1 MSFTIRIMRASS
13 TFWHPIG
20 ANVINP
26 SFGSSSAH
34 PCATARS
41 RRFINRI
48 LRDTHPFGACVII
61 PSFGSSSARPCAT
74 SRSRRFIRLFLIL
87 ILFSSFCVATARA
100 DAFVVSEIKIEGLQR
115 LPDGT
120 LLNYL
125 PIAEGDPI
133 DDNQITFAISEL
145 YKTGFFADVKF
156 FRDENV
162 LVVQVKE
169 RPSIAD
175 VKFTGNSDIDD
186 DALKDAL
193 VDIGVTRGQIYN
205 RPLLE
210 KLTLELERVYFS
222 QGKYGVKINTEVTKL
237 DQNRVDIDITISE
250 GQVALIKHINIVGNK
265 VYDDAVLLD
274 ELESGVPSSL
284 ALFSSADEYSKPKL
298 NGDLEKIRSYYLD
311 RGYIKFTIESTQ
323 VSITPDKQDI
333 YITINVSEGDRYKIS
348 SSKLTGEMVVNRQT
362 MEAQI
367 LTRQGMY
374 FSRSLMTTSKKRL
387 EDQMGRI
394 GYAFSE
400 IKLTPEID
408 DVRKEVA
415 LTYFAIPGEKIYVR
429 RINIFGDDSTQ
440 DLVFRR
446 EMRLMEGS
454 ILASDLLERS
464 KTRIQ
469 RLPYVETVNVDT
481 VAVPGSSS
489 QVDLNVTVE
498 EKLAGSFNI
507 GAGFSQTQGLI
518 FNVGLTQ
525 ENLFGTGKRLALN
538 INTDRANT
546 IYSGAY
552 TNPYYTIDGISRS
565 VSVSYRNRDAAE
577 ELINNFQTDSADL
590 NISYG
595 VPLSEFNTINLGYGL
610 SYINI
615 VPSSVNPSV
624 DVTLFLVQNEGRT
637 SFTNLTLN
645 TSFSH
650 DTRNRT
656 VFASAGSQQTIGMN
670 MTVPGSGL
678 EYYKLSYITNTYIGI
693 TSATTLLLRSNLA
706 YGDGYGKTDSLPF
719 FERYFAGGIRTV
731 RGYESNTLG
740 PRDPVSGLAIGGN
753 MRVTAG
759 ADYIFPVP
767 FLEKPPSSLRLSL
780 FLDIGNVYLNNFNT
794 FDAPLGTNGFQA
806 DQLRS
811 SYGLSLVWISPIGP
825 LRFSYADTIND
836 VPGDNLRAFQFSIGS
851 FF

>member
-1 MSFTIRIMRASS
+1 MT
-13 TFWHPIG
+13 T
-20 ANVINP
+20 
-26 SFGSSSAH
+26 
-34 PCATARS
+34 RS
-41 RRFINRI
+41 RRFICLFFVLLLFNSV
-48 LRDTHPFGACVII
+48 CV
-61 PSFGSSSARPCAT
+61 FSAH
-74 SRSRRFIRLFLIL
+74 
-87 ILFSSFCVATARA
+87 A
-100 DAFVVSEIKIEGLQR
+100 DAFIVADIKIEGLQR

-125 PIAEGDPI
+125 PIAVGDPV

-145 YKTGFFADVKF
+145 YKTGFFADVKLL
-156 FRDENV
+156 RDEDT
-162 LVVQVKE
+162 LVVQVVE
-169 RPSIAD
+169 RPSIAE
-175 VKFTGNSDIDD
+175 VEFSGNSDIDD

-205 RPLLE
+205 RSLLE

-222 QGKYGVKINTEVTKL
+222 QGKYGVKIKADITEL
-237 DQNRVDIDITISE
+237 DQNRVDIKITISE
-250 GQVALIKHINIVGNK
+250 GQVALIKHINIVGND
-265 VYDDAVLLD
+265 VYDDDVLLG
-274 ELESGVPSSL
+274 ELESGVPSAW
-284 ALFSSADEYSKPKL
+284 ALFSSADDYSKPKL

-311 RGYIKFTIESTQ
+311 RGYIKFNIESTQ

-333 YITINVSEGDRYKIS
+333 YITINVAEGERYKIS
-348 SSKLTGEMVVNRQT
+348 SSVLTGEMVVNRQT
-362 MEAQI
+362 MESQM

-374 FSRSLMTTSKKRL
+374 FSRSLMTTTKKRL
-387 EDQMGRI
+387 ESQMGRI

-400 IKLTPEID
+400 VKITPVID
-408 DVRKEVA
+408 DVKKEVA
-415 LTYFAIPGEKIYVR
+415 LTYHAIPGEKVYVR
-429 RINIFGDDSTQ
+429 RIDIFGNDSTH
-440 DLVFRR
+440 DVVYRR

-454 ILASDLLERS
+454 ILASNLLERS

-469 RLPYVETVNVDT
+469 RLPYIESVDVDT
-481 VAVPGSSS
+481 VPVPGSSN
-489 QVDLNVTVE
+489 QVDLHVKVT

-525 ENLFGTGKRLALN
+525 ENMFGTGKRLALN

-546 IYSGAY
+546 IYSAAY
-552 TNPYYTIDGISRS
+552 TNPYYTLDGISRTLS
-565 VSVSYRNRDAAE
+565 ASYRDRDAAE
-577 ELINNFQTDSADL
+577 ELINNFQTTSGDL

-595 VPLSEFNTINLGYGL
+595 VPLSEFNTLSLGYGF
-610 SYINI
+610 SHITI
-615 VPSSVNPSV
+615 IPSSINPSV
-624 DVTLFLVQNEGRT
+624 DVTLFLAQNEGQTRYN
-637 SFTNLTLN
+637 SFTLS

-656 VFASAGSQQTIGMN
+656 VFANAGSQQTIGMN
-670 MTVPGSGL
+670 ITVPGISDL
-678 EYYKLSYITNTYIGI
+678 EYYKISYITNTYLSV

-706 YGDGYGKTDSLPF
+706 YGDGYGKSSSLPF

-731 RGYESNTLG
+731 RGFESNSLG
-740 PRDPVSGLAIGGN
+740 PRDPVSGFAIGGN

-780 FLDIGNVYLNNFNT
+780 FLDIGNVYLDNFHT
-794 FDAPLGTNGFQA
+794 FDADPVDTGFQA

-836 VPGDNLRAFQFSIGS
+836 VPGDDLRAFQFSIGS

>member
-1 MSFTIRIMRASS
+1 MS
-13 TFWHPIG
+13 
-20 ANVINP
+20 
-26 SFGSSSAH
+26 
-34 PCATARS
+34 
-41 RRFINRI
+41 
-48 LRDTHPFGACVII
+48 L
-61 PSFGSSSARPCAT
+61 
-74 SRSRRFIRLFLIL
+74 IRLSLIL
-87 ILFSSFCVATARA
+87 ILVNCLGMAAAHA

-115 LPDGT
+115 IPDGT
-120 LLNYL
+120 LLNYM
-125 PIAEGDPI
+125 PIVVGDPI
-133 DDNQITFAISEL
+133 DDNQITYAISEL
-145 YKTGFFADVKF
+145 YKTGFFANVKF
-156 FRDENV
+156 FRDGDTL
-162 LVVQVKE
+162 LVRVKE

-175 VKFTGNSDIDD
+175 VEFTGNSDIDD

-193 VDIGVTRGQIYN
+193 LNIGVTRGQIYN
-205 RPLLE
+205 RSLLE

-222 QGKYGVKINTEVTKL
+222 QGKYGVKIKTEVTEL

-250 GQVALIKHINIVGNK
+250 GQVALIKHINIVGNEA
-265 VYDDAVLLD
+265 YDDETLLD
-274 ELESGVPSSL
+274 ELESGVPSSW

-311 RGYIKFTIESTQ
+311 RGYIRFTIESTQ

-333 YITINVSEGDRYKIS
+333 YITVNVSEGERYKIS
-348 SSKLTGEMVVNRQT
+348 SSQLTGELVVNRQT
-362 MEAQI
+362 MQSQI
-367 LTRQGMY
+367 FTRQGMY

-400 IKLTPEID
+400 VKVTPEID
-408 DVRKEVA
+408 DVSKEVA
-415 LTYFAIPGEKIYVR
+415 LTYYAIPGEKVYVR
-429 RINIFGDDSTQ
+429 RIDIFGNDSTQ
-440 DLVFRR
+440 DQVFRR

-454 ILASDLLERS
+454 ILASDKLERS

-469 RLPYVETVNVDT
+469 RLPYVETVSIDT
-481 VAVPGSSS
+481 VPVPGSST
-489 QVDLNVTVE
+489 QVDLKVIIE

-546 IYSGAY
+546 IYSGSY
-552 TNPYYTIDGISRS
+552 TNPYYTIDGISRT
-565 VSVSYRNRDAAE
+565 VSLSFRDRDASE
-577 ELINNFQTDSADL
+577 ELINNFQTNSGDL

-595 VPLSEFNTINLGYGL
+595 VPLSEFNTLSLGYGL
-610 SYINI
+610 SHIKI
-615 VPSSVNPSV
+615 TPSTVNPSV
-624 DVTLFLVQNEGRT
+624 DVTLFLAQNDGQT
-637 SFTNLTLN
+637 SFNSLTFN

-670 MTVPGSGL
+670 MTVPGSDL
-678 EYYKLSYITNTYIGI
+678 EYYKISYITNTYIGV

-706 YGDGYGKTDSLPF
+706 YGDGYGKTGSLPF

-731 RGYESNTLG
+731 RGFESNSLG
-740 PRDPVSGLAIGGN
+740 PRDPVSGFAVGGN
-753 MRVTAG
+753 MRVTGG
-759 ADYIFPVP
+759 ADYIFPIP
-767 FLEKPPSSLRLSL
+767 FVEKPPSSLRLSL
-780 FLDIGNVYLNNFNT
+780 FLDIGNVYLNNFHT
-794 FDAPLGTNGFQA
+794 FDAEPGDNGFQV

-811 SYGLSLVWISPIGP
+811 SFGASLVWISPIGP
-825 LRFSYADTIND
+825 LRFSYAETIND
-836 VPGDNLRAFQFSIGS
+836 VPGDDLRAFQFSIGS

>member
-1 MSFTIRIMRASS
+1 M
-13 TFWHPIG
+13 
-20 ANVINP
+20 IN
-26 SFGSSSAH
+26 
-34 PCATARS
+34 
-41 RRFINRI
+41 
-48 LRDTHPFGACVII
+48 
-61 PSFGSSSARPCAT
+61 
-74 SRSRRFIRLFLIL
+74 RSRRFIRCFLIL
-87 ILFSSFCVATARA
+87 MLFNSFSAATAHA
-100 DAFVVSEIKIEGLQR
+100 DAFVVSKIKIDGLQR

-125 PIAEGDPI
+125 PIAVGDPI

-205 RPLLE
+205 RSLLE

-222 QGKYGVKINTEVTKL
+222 QGKYGVKINTEVTEL
-237 DQNRVDIDITISE
+237 DQNRVDIEITISE
-250 GQVALIKHINIVGNK
+250 GQVALIKHINIIGNK

-274 ELESGVPSSL
+274 ELESGVPSFL

-298 NGDLEKIRSYYLD
+298 NGDLEKIRSFYLD
-311 RGYIKFTIESTQ
+311 RGYIRFTIESTQ

-348 SSKLTGEMVVNRQT
+348 SSKLTGELVVNRQS

-367 LTRQGMY
+367 LTRQGMI

-387 EDQMGRI
+387 ENQMGRI

-400 IKLTPEID
+400 VKLTPEID

-415 LTYFAIPGEKIYVR
+415 LTYYVIPGEKTYVR
-429 RINIFGDDSTQ
+429 RINVFGNDSTQ
-440 DLVFRR
+440 DAVFRR

-469 RLPYVETVNVDT
+469 RLPFVEAVNVDS
-481 VAVPGSSS
+481 VAVAGSSS
-489 QVDLNVTVE
+489 MVDLNVTVE

-518 FNVGLTQ
+518 FNIGLTQ
-525 ENLFGTGKRLALN
+525 ENLFGMGKRLALN

-552 TNPYYTIDGISRS
+552 TNPYYTVDGISRS
-565 VSVSYRNRDAAE
+565 VSVSYRTRDAAE

-610 SYINI
+610 SYISI
-615 VPSSVNPSV
+615 VPSSVNPSL
-624 DVTLFLVQNEGRT
+624 DVTLFLVQNEGQT

-645 TSFSH
+645 ASFSH

-678 EYYKLSYITNTYIGI
+678 EYYKLNYITNTYVGI

-706 YGDGYGKTDSLPF
+706 YGDGYGKTESLPF

-740 PRDPVSGLAIGGN
+740 PRDPVSGLAVGGN

-759 ADYIFPVP
+759 ADYIFPIP
-767 FLEKPPSSLRLSL
+767 FVEKPPSSLRLSL
-780 FLDIGNVYLNNFNT
+780 FVDVGNVYLNNFNT

-811 SYGLSLVWISPIGP
+811 SYGMSLVWISPIGP

-836 VPGDNLRAFQFSIGS
+836 VPGDDLRAFQFSIGS